1 MERQA
6 GLSFCSKAS
15 VPVRLQAGF
24 LKWRAL
30 NGKRA
35 SNSNASLSPGSLS
48 GQDKATKAKLERG
61 ARLVELLKQP
71 QYQPMPAH
79 EQVASIYAA
88 TRGHMDDVPVERI
101 REFESKMLAFM
112 RDSKKDAL
120 EAIKE
125 KKVIDEAVEKS
136 LTEAIAAFKK
146 TWQA

>member
-1 MERQA
+1 MADE
-6 GLSFCSKAS
+6 
-15 VPVRLQAGF
+15 
-24 LKWRAL
+24 
-30 NGKRA
+30 
-35 SNSNASLSPGSLS
+35 
-48 GQDKATKAKLERG
+48 
-61 ARLVELLKQP
+61 
-71 QYQPMPAH
+71 H
-79 EQVASIYAA
+79 
-88 TRGHMDDVPVERI
+88 VERI